1 MSAPVIALGDHQ
13 SILSAARV
21 IADSGLVVA
30 PTETRY
36 GILARVDSEVAV
48 QRLFDLKGR
57 KVQNPTAVF
66 VAARSHIGR
75 LALVTPIAQE
85 LSEAFLPG
93 PLTLVLESRVDWAA
107 PLVVDGKIGIRL
119 SSSELIQQ
127 LVEAVESPLTATSAN
142 LTGEPD
148 RETVADIQKDFGER
162 IDLYIDGGS
171 LTGPVST
178 VVECVGQS
186 YRILRAGAISIE
198 QIEQIAGR
206 A

>member
-1 MSAPVIALGDHQ
+1 MSAPVVALGDHQ

-21 IADSGLVVA
+21 VADGGLVVA

-36 GILARVDSEVAV
+36 GILARVESEVAI

-66 VAARSHIGR
+66 VAAKSQIGR

-85 LSEAFLPG
+85 LSETFLPG
-93 PLTLVLESRVDWAA
+93 PLTLVLESRVDWHA

-119 SSSELIQQ
+119 SSSALIQQ

-148 RETVADIQKDFGER
+148 RETIADIQKDFGER
-162 IDLYIDGGS
+162 IDLYIDGGR

-178 VVECVGQS
+178 VVECIGQS

-198 QIEQIAGR
+198 EIEQIAGR